1 MMICMMIGLMA
12 DTGHHLLPYL
22 VAGAV
27 LLAAAAL
34 LGLVFY
40 GLGLPMVLA
49 WLGTGIVLGNLEL
62 FGINALSFVK
72 SDTTLF
78 IIGEFGLALF
88 MFAEGLEQNVSEFR
102 RYWRPSVGLGLMGIL
117 LPSTLGMSFALG
129 MGSLTGTDVPFESAF
144 FQGATLA
151 ATSIGVS
158 AMVLRQMGWQ
168 RMPTG
173 RVILGAA
180 LVDDIVALILLSIG
194 IEVIRSAGAGQ
205 PLAFQAIL
213 QLTVFSVV
221 FVLAI
226 VLGGEWLMARL
237 YKLLVLAF
245 RFARHRFTSGQCNLK
260 DITTERR
267 VSLILYG
274 AAIALGMGALADV
287 VGLSPIVG
295 AFGAGLALTPHHLR
309 ELWLPKATVS
319 GPIGVGDDEAE
330 HRLAHELEKTL
341 LPVVKVLAIF
351 FFVITGAQLQLAVF
365 SEPTTILMGLG
376 FSVLAILGKFWA
388 PYLSVFSPGVDRAAL
403 GWGMVGRGEVGIVFA
418 GLGTTLMLAGQPVIG
433 PQVYGSLLLMIVITT
448 VIGPIMLMRRIT
460 KLGKEP
466 ALSAKSSSTSAV
478 TQPSSLAVASKE

>member
-168 RMPTG
+168 RSPTG

-180 LVDDIVALILLSIG
+180 LVDDIVALILLSVG

-205 PLAFQAIL
+205 PLALQAIL

-221 FVLAI
+221 FVLGI
-226 VLGGEWLMARL
+226 VLIGEWLMGRA
-237 YKLLVLAF
+237 YTLLVLSF
-245 RFARHRFTSGQCNLK
+245 KFARRRFNSGQCNLK

-267 VSLILYG
+267 VALLLYG
-274 AAIALGMGALADV
+274 TAIALGMGALAEV

-295 AFGAGLALTPHHLR
+295 AFGAGLVLTPHHLR
-309 ELWLPKATVS
+309 ELWLPKASVS
-319 GPIGVGDDEAE
+319 ESTGVGDHEAE

-365 SEPTTILMGLG
+365 ADPTTILMGLG
-376 FSVLAILGKFWA
+376 FSALAVLGKFWA
-388 PYLSVFSPGVDRAAL
+388 PFLSVFTPGVDRAAL

-418 GLGTTLMLAGQPVIG
+418 GLGTTLMLAGQAVIG
-433 PQVYGSLLLMIVITT
+433 PQVYGALLLMIVVTT
-448 VIGPIMLMRRIT
+448 IVGPIMLMRRLA
-460 KLGKEP
+460 KLNTEPQLGSGTSTAPTVEEP
-466 ALSAKSSSTSAV
+466 ALSV
-478 TQPSSLAVASKE
+478 RE